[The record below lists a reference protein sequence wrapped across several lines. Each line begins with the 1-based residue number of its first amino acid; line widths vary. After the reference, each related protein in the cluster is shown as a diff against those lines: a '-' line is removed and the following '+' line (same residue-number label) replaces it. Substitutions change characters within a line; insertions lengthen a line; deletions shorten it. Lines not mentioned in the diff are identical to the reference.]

1 MTRLTFLS
9 GQANSLS
16 ARCPAG
22 TGMLISIVITN
33 HNYAEFLGD
42 AIESAIDQDYPHTE
56 VIVVDDG
63 SDDESRSVIRRFGNR
78 IRPLFK
84 DQGGQCSCLNAAFKL
99 TRGDAV
105 MLLDADDILL
115 PTAASLHARH
125 LADGAV
131 KSCGYMDV
139 VDAAGRSIG
148 RRVPRQLP
156 RSGHYGRDTLRRGL
170 DCVHTSFS
178 SGHAWSRNFLE
189 SVLPLPEDDTIGPDG
204 YLTAIDRLFG
214 RLEFIHAP
222 VAQYRR
228 HGRNKGPSRFRF
240 DTSYMKDRLE
250 RKRHRIRFAEEW
262 MSRLGFEPDTRRLRE
277 LGDWRLLL
285 MQHCLWLMGEHEQRP
300 AIRTLALAPL
310 RRGRGR
316 PWSRMR
322 ISASLLL
329 VQLLPAGASLRAAR
343 MLLDRTQLSRG
354 RLPDDGE
361 PGIAPVSR

>member
-1 MTRLTFLS
+1 MTRRTFLS
-9 GQANSLS
+9 GHANALS
-16 ARCPAG
+16 ARDPAG

-33 HNYAEFLGD
+33 HNYAEYLRE

-63 SDDESRSVIRRFGNR
+63 SNDESRSVIRKFGNR

-84 DQGGQCSCLNAAFKL
+84 NQGGQCSCLNAAFKL
-99 TRGDAV
+99 SRGDAV
-105 MLLDADDILL
+105 MLLDADDVLM

-139 VDAAGRSIG
+139 VDSVGRCIG
-148 RRVPRQLP
+148 RRVPRRLP
-156 RSGHYGRDTLRRGL
+156 RSGHYLRNTLRQGL
-170 DCVHTSFS
+170 DSVRTSFT
-178 SGHAWSRNFLE
+178 SGHAWSRDFLE
-189 SVLPLPEDDTIGPDG
+189 LVLPLPEDDTIGPDG

-240 DTSYMKDRLE
+240 DTSYMKGRLE

-262 MSRLGFEPDTRRLRE
+262 MIRLGLEPDTRRLRE

-285 MQHCLWLMGEHEQRP
+285 MQHCLWLMGEDEQQP
-300 AIRTLALAPL
+300 AVRALALAPL
-310 RRGRGR
+310 RSGRDR
-316 PWSRMR
+316 LWSRTR

-329 VQLLPAGASLRAAR
+329 VALLPAGAALRAAR
-343 MLLDRTQLSRG
+343 ILLDRTQLSRG

-361 PGIAPVSR
+361 RGIAPVSR